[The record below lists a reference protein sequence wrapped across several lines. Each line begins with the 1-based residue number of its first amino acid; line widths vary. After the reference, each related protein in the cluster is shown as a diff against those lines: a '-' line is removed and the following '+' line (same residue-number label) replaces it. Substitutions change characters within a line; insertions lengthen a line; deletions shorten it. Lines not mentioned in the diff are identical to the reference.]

1 MQTVAGANGD
11 YQYSGKSKN
20 VDFQMSRVLHRSGSQ
35 KTTLSADVLAREQRN
50 FINDTEI
57 AVQRRQTAAWKL
69 GLQHR
74 HYLGNATLDVG
85 VSYQRGTRWFGA
97 QPAPEEQW
105 GGSNRPQQNP
115 AIQCSAQF
123 AFCPG
128 RAKFSLYQSLSAADE
143 QHAADFAGYVFH
155 RQPLDGSRL

>member
-57 AVQRRQTAAWKL
+57 AVQRRQTAARKL

-74 HYLGNATLDVG
+74 HYTGNATLDAG

-105 GGSNRPQQNP
+105 GKQPPSAKSCNSMLSSICLLPRAGKIFALP
-115 AIQCSAQF
+115 AAIS
-123 AFCPG
+123 G
-128 RAKFSLYQSLSAADE
+128 R
-143 QHAADFAGYVFH
+143 
-155 RQPLDGSRL
+155 

>member
-1 MQTVAGANGD
+1 
-11 YQYSGKSKN
+11 
-20 VDFQMSRVLHRSGSQ
+20 
-35 KTTLSADVLAREQRN
+35 TTLSADVLAREQRN

-74 HYLGNATLDVG
+74 HYLGNATLDAG

-105 GGSNRPQQNP
+105 GEATALSKILQFN
-115 AIQCSAQF
+115 AQ
-123 AFCPG
+123 
-128 RAKFSLYQSLSAADE
+128 L
-143 QHAADFAGYVFH
+143 
-155 RQPLDGSRL
+155 

>member
-74 HYLGNATLDVG
+74 HYWATPL
-85 VSYQRGTRWFGA
+85 SM
-97 QPAPEEQW
+97 PE
-105 GGSNRPQQNP
+105 
-115 AIQCSAQF
+115 
-123 AFCPG
+123 
-128 RAKFSLYQSLSAADE
+128 
-143 QHAADFAGYVFH
+143 
-155 RQPLDGSRL
+155 